1 MTNLEQNKI
10 LSYINQLETENKLL
24 KEKVK
29 ILLLNENKTIT
40 ELTQKNN
47 LLVALNNKLFQEL
60 AFFKLTSNK

>member
-40 ELTQKNN
+40 ELTYKNN
-47 LLVALNNKLFQEL
+47 FLVTLNNKLFQEL
-60 AFFKLTSNK
+60 AFLKLTSNK